1 MTILSFGSVSDKQPQ
16 SFDFT
21 PNQRLALAVA
31 GGVICIFSL
40 YAVIRALLGFVGPVP
55 WLRNVALTVHLAT
68 VIPAIPL
75 GAYVLLRRKGGPGHR
90 LLGRIWLGL
99 MVATAISTIFI
110 RNVNDGSFSF
120 LHIFT
125 VMTFIAVP
133 QAIVSAR
140 RGRIEEHKR
149 HIRNFYLGALL
160 IAGLFSF
167 LPGRTM
173 WHWAFG

>member
-1 MTILSFGSVSDKQPQ
+1 MTSLALKADARKRPQ
-16 SFDFT
+16 RFDLT
-21 PNQRLALAVA
+21 PTQRLLLGGAGGAVA
-31 GGVICIFSL
+31 VFAL
-40 YAVIRALLGFVGPVP
+40 YAVLRALLGFAGPVP
-55 WLRNVALTVHLAT
+55 WLGNIALTIHLAT

-75 GAYVLLRRKGGPGHR
+75 GAYVLVSRKGGPNHR

-99 MVATAISTIFI
+99 MFATALSTVFI
-110 RNVNDGSFSF
+110 RDINNGQFSF
-120 LHIFT
+120 IHVFT
-125 VMTFIAVP
+125 VLTFIAVP
-133 QAIVSAR
+133 QALISAR

-149 HIRNFYLGALL
+149 HLVGFYSGALL